1 MLFNYPLYFV
11 IMKDTSASINDKG
24 IDALTGASDD
34 LISLYLPDLE
44 ANSDIENQAIDADE
58 KQAKNDDYYNAM
70 P

>member
-1 MLFNYPLYFV
+1 
-11 IMKDTSASINDKG
+11 MKDTSASINDKG